1 MRRGP
6 ALILLGSLLLG
17 AAWAGAES
25 TRSAWTEL
33 TNFNPPPVTQ
43 PAAATTPA
51 LTGRVLWLSIEGL
64 SPREASLMPTLQWLA
79 GRGARFTL
87 TGSEPLTPAATFAT
101 LLTGAPPSVHGV
113 MLPGRTGPLG
123 AETILGA
130 AQRLKLPAGLVGG
143 TGAQGLPQGAAL
155 PAEAQA
161 RLAALKAASGAPEAL
176 TVAVLDDLTAA
187 QRTLGHADPS
197 QGEYRQ
203 VIADLDGTLLGL
215 LEGIDLTKTTLVVA
229 GALPTSPDGL
239 HRLDERGLLIAAGP
253 GVQPGVRG
261 EAALT
266 DVAPTVA
273 TLLGL
278 PIPAHATGRPI
289 QDLLAQDGR
298 LPDAL
303 AATYTQ
309 TRQSAMQGAL
319 ASLGSNEVL
328 PAPPKAAADAPA
340 YVASIERYVAQ
351 SERFLRIS
359 TWQERILWPG
369 ILLLVGLLYLIVLA
383 FQPIARSVWAGALL
397 YLITLPA
404 LFYLTGGRYAFLG
417 GGLADWGRLSLFR
430 LVGITLVAAVLASTW
445 TGYRLSRKGFKRG
458 GYLALGGLHLHLLL
472 VVLMGAPIVGG
483 HILLGDALPTT
494 LPSLPV
500 LALLL
505 GLLAQIPLL
514 GVISPLAAIWTTFIS
529 RTATR
534 LWPLPEVGDPV
545 ENADKVVRLR
555 AIRRSTQQSKPP
567 VKRPSKR

>member
-43 PAAATTPA
+43 PVAAATPA
-51 LTGRVLWLSIEGL
+51 LTGRVIWLSVEGL

-79 GRGARFTL
+79 GRGARLSL
-87 TGSEPLTPAATFAT
+87 TATEPLTPAATFTT
-101 LLTGAPPSVHGV
+101 LLTGAPPTVHGV
-113 MLPGRTGPLG
+113 MLPDRTAPLG
-123 AETILGA
+123 AETIMGV
-130 AQRLKLPAGLVGG
+130 AQRL
-143 TGAQGLPQGAAL
+143 QQAATFV
-155 PAEAQA
+155 
-161 RLAALKAASGAPEAL
+161 GAPEGAPLPTEAAPRLAMLKTAVAAPQRL
-176 TVAVLDDLTAA
+176 TVIPLDDLATAQ
-187 QRTLGHADPS
+187 QRLGHADPS

-203 VIADLDGTLLGL
+203 VVADLDGTLLSL
-215 LEGIDLTKTTLVVA
+215 LEGIDLTKTTLVVT

-253 GVQPGVRG
+253 GVQPGMRG

-278 PIPAHATGRPI
+278 PFPSHATGRPI
-289 QDLLAQDGR
+289 LDLLAHEGR

-309 TRQSAMQGAL
+309 TRQTAMQGAL
-319 ASLGSNEVL
+319 ASLGSTEVL

-359 TWQERILWPG
+359 SWQERILWPG
-369 ILLLVGLLYLIVLA
+369 ILLLVGLLYLIILA
-383 FQPIARSVWAGALL
+383 FQPIARAVWAGALL

-430 LVGITLVAAVLASTW
+430 LVGISLVAAVLAGAW

-458 GYLALGGLHLHLLL
+458 DYLALASLHLHLLL

-483 HILLGDALPTT
+483 YILVGDALPIT
-494 LPSLPV
+494 LPSLPL

-505 GLLAQIPLL
+505 ALLAQIPLL
-514 GVISPLAAIWTTFIS
+514 GVFSPLTAFWTTFIS
-529 RTATR
+529 RTCTK